1 MHWSRPLP
9 TSAAYRILDTE
20 IDAGHQRDRARS
32 MGAEALIGLIEASG
46 LRGRGGGGF
55 PLAKK
60 LATARAA
67 AAGGSA
73 YVVANAYDADPG
85 SPLSRTILLKRPEL
99 VIEGLAIAASAIGAT
114 SGYVYLHPE
123 AAAAREGVER
133 AIEAA
138 RAGLGDLVVEI
149 ALGPGGFLG
158 GEETALLAVLE
169 SRRAM
174 ARQRPPYPAIQGLLL
189 RPTLISSAETL
200 AALPL
205 IVRDGADAFK
215 RLGTAA
221 SPGTKLV
228 SVTGAVASPGVYEV
242 AFGTTLGQIVERAG
256 GSSGQRLKGLHV
268 GGPTGGILNAT
279 RTTVAFDYET
289 LKAAGTHLGS
299 AQVRVIGADVCIVN
313 EAAKLFAYLARETCG
328 ICVPCRVGTKR
339 VGGILEGISSDLGRA
354 DDLPWLGELADHLDK
369 FSLCGFGITSASI
382 LRTTTTEF
390 ADDYHLHI
398 SERRCPTG
406 TCTPA
411 RSRRYETMAQP

>member
-1 MHWSRPLP
+1 MP

-20 IDAGHQRDRARS
+20 IDAAHQRERARS
-32 MGAEALIGLIEASG
+32 MGAEALIALIAASG

-55 PLAKK
+55 PLATK

-73 YVVANAYDADPG
+73 YIVANAYDADPG
-85 SPLSRTILLKRPEL
+85 SPLARTILLKKPEL

-123 AAAAREGVER
+123 AAAARRGVER

-138 RAGLGDLVVEI
+138 RRGLGDLVVEI
-149 ALGPGGFLG
+149 ALGPGGFMG
-158 GEETALLAVLE
+158 GEESALLAVLE

-189 RPTLISSAETL
+189 RPTVISSAETL

-205 IVRDGADAFK
+205 VVRDGADAF
-215 RLGTAA
+215 RRVGTAA

-242 AFGTTLGQIVERAG
+242 PFGATLGEIVERAG
-256 GSSGQRLKGLHV
+256 GSSGQQLKGLHV

-279 RTTVAFDYET
+279 HVDVVLDYET

-313 EAAKLFAYLARETCG
+313 EAARLFDYLARETCG

-339 VGGILEGISSDLGRA
+339 VGGILEGIYSDLGRA
-354 DDLPWLGELADHLDK
+354 ADLPWLGELADHLDR

-382 LRTTTTEF
+382 LRTTMTEF
-390 ADDYHLHI
+390 ADDYRLHI

-406 TCTPA
+406 TCAPA

>member
-1 MHWSRPLP
+1 LP
-9 TSAAYRILDTE
+9 TSATYRILDTE
-20 IDAGHQRDRARS
+20 INAVHERDRARS
-32 MGAEALIGLIEASG
+32 MGPADLISLIEASG

-55 PLAKK
+55 PLARK

-73 YVVANAYDADPG
+73 YVVANAYDADPA
-85 SPLSRTILLKRPEL
+85 SPLARTILLKKPDL
-99 VIEGLAIAASAIGAT
+99 VIEGLAIAASAVGAT
-114 SGYVYLHPE
+114 SGYIYLHPE
-123 AAAAREGVER
+123 AAAARKAVER
-133 AIEAA
+133 ALETA
-138 RAGLGDLVVEI
+138 REGLGDLVVEI
-149 ALGPGGFLG
+149 ALGPGGFMG

-189 RPTLISSAETL
+189 RPTVISSAETL

-205 IVRDGADAFK
+205 IVRDGAETF
-215 RLGTAA
+215 RRTGTAG

-242 AFGTTLGQIVERAG
+242 AFGTTLGEIVERAG
-256 GSSGQRLKGLHV
+256 GASGGRPLKGLHV

-279 RTTVAFDYET
+279 RTGVALDFET

-299 AQVRVIGADVCIVN
+299 GQVRVVPPDVCIVN
-313 EAAKLFAYLARETCG
+313 EAAKLFQYLAKETCG

-339 VGGILEGISSDLGRA
+339 VGGILEGIYSDLGRA

-382 LRTTTTEF
+382 LRTTMTEF
-390 ADDYHLHI
+390 ADDYRSHI
-398 SERRCPTG
+398 SEHRCPTG
-406 TCTPA
+406 TCAPA
-411 RSRRYETMAQP
+411 RARRYETMAQP